1 MDDKEER
8 VTPENWKK
16 VSENEWKKRLETE
29 QYYILRQKGTEA
41 PFSGKYDS
49 HYEKGIYKCAA
60 CGQDLFS
67 SKTKYD
73 AGTGWPSFWSAI
85 SEDNIERVPDHSLP
99 IKRTEVT
106 CSRCGSHLGHV
117 FNDGPPPTGEHFC
130 IDSLALKFVPD
141 ND

>member
-1 MDDKEER
+1 MKKSE
-8 VTPENWKK
+8 TSENWKR
-16 VSENEWKKRLETE
+16 VSDAEWKKRLKPEE
-29 QYYILRQKGTEA
+29 YHILRQKGTEA
-41 PFSGKYDS
+41 PFSGEYDN
-49 HYEKGIYKCAA
+49 HYKAGIYKCAA

-85 SEDNIERVPDHSLP
+85 SEDNIERVPDYSLMM
-99 IKRTEVT
+99 KRTEVT

-117 FNDGPPPTGEHFC
+117 FDDGPPPTGEHFC

-141 ND
+141 DG